1 MVSNNLAT
9 YLAMTPVTFLR
20 GLVLFLRGSLV
31 GIKGGWS
38 RVKVDIGHLLH
49 DNVGDDLGNG
59 VFGELA
65 VGGGA
70 FGRCYILHLYMLLC
84 RSFLLN
90 YVVVEG
96 RLARSH
102 LPLDRLP

>member
-1 MVSNNLAT
+1 MVSNYLAT
-9 YLAMTPVTFLR
+9 YLAVTPVTFFG
-20 GLVLFLRGSLV
+20 GLVLFLGGSLV
-31 GIKGGWS
+31 GIEGGWG

-49 DNVGDDLGNG
+49 DNVGDDLGNR
-59 VFGELA
+59 VLGELA

-70 FGRCYILHLYMLLC
+70 FGRCYILHLHMLLC

-96 RLARSH
+96 RLTRSH
-102 LPLDRLP
+102 LPLDRLA